1 MPHQYPPHFRR
12 EMIDRML
19 GGEAVLALVLETR
32 VPEQTLH
39 RWKHQALIDAGLVE
53 GVDSTQNA
61 DLSAAKKRIKAL
73 EEELQLGHV
82 PPSGVVSL
90 FCAGQWLQLRRQ
102 SVRG

>member
-1 MPHQYPPHFRR
+1 
-12 EMIDRML
+12 ML

-61 DLSAAKKRIKAL
+61 ELRAKRRVTAL
-73 EEELQLGHV
+73 EEELQLV
-82 PPSGVVSL
+82 REASSLFVSL
-90 FCAGQWLQLRRQ
+90 AVVDPKEHRPSQKN
-102 SVRG
+102 S